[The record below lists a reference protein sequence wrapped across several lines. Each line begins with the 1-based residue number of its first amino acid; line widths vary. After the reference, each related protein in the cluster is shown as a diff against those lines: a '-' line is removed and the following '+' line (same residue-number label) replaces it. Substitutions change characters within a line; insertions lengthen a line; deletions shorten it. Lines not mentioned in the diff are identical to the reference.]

1 MDTLLRDLRFALRQL
16 RRTPAFTVAAVACLA
31 LGIGANTAIFSAV
44 DGVLLRPL
52 PFPESERLVTV
63 WGYHASIGRETASL
77 PDFLDWRRDSRSF
90 AGMSARANTQFTLT
104 GAGEPEVVRGALVTA
119 NYFRVLGSPIP
130 FGRGFRDDEERGG
143 AGRVALLSD
152 GFWRREFGGRPDA
165 VGRQITLGG
174 VPYTIVGVGARGL
187 AVPQE
192 VDIWAPLTTDT
203 TMGRRNDFLEVVGRL
218 APAADLAQARKEL
231 GTIAR
236 RLEQEYPGSNA
247 GWGVDLVGLQE
258 RIVGEIRPALL
269 VFMGA
274 VGLVLLIACANVANL
289 MLARVATRER
299 EVTIRAALGASR
311 RRLVRQLLT
320 ESVVLSLAGG
330 ALGLGLAVW
339 GVRALQALEPGTI
352 PRLDEIAVNGS
363 ALAFTLA
370 LSVATGLLFG
380 VAPAVR
386 LMRYDL
392 RDGLSEG
399 GRGMAGHRSAGRTRS
414 LLVLAEVAL
423 ACVLLVGAALL
434 LTSFVRLQRVDPG
447 FAPSGILTARVTL
460 PRARYGDSVRQA
472 AFVDALLE
480 HARSLPGVRSAALTS
495 DAPLGDGPPYW
506 SFTVAGV
513 DQPPAGVVQDA
524 AVFRTTPDYFR
535 TFAIPLVR
543 GRPYQTGDRAD
554 AAPVAL
560 VSETLARRY
569 WPDRSPLGARITLGD
584 PEDSTSVWMTVIGV
598 VGDVRQ
604 DSPAAAA
611 YPQLYLPLAQASSRS
626 LLIALRTSGDPL
638 ALTPALKRALA
649 GIDPT
654 LALGRVATMDER
666 VAGTLARP
674 RVNALLLGGFAAT
687 ALVLA
692 AFGIYGVIA
701 YSVVQR
707 TRELGIR
714 MALGARTD
722 DVLRLVLRQGMA
734 PVLAGLALG
743 LGGAAAASRVLRGLL
758 YGVGGTDPITYAG
771 VAAFL
776 AGVALLASYL
786 PARRAALADPI
797 VALRNE

>member
-1 MDTLLRDLRFALRQL
+1 VGTLLQDLRFAVRQL
-16 RRTPAFTVAAVACLA
+16 RRTPAFTVTAVACLA

-44 DGVLLRPL
+44 DGVLLSPL
-52 PFPESERLVTV
+52 PFPEPERLLTV
-63 WGYHASIGRETASL
+63 WGHHASIGRETASL
-77 PDFLDWRRDSRSF
+77 PDFLDWRRESRSF
-90 AGMSARANTQFTLT
+90 AGMAARANTQFNLT

-119 NYFRVLGSPIP
+119 NYFRVLGAPIP
-130 FGRGFRDDEERGG
+130 VGRGFRDEEERSG
-143 AGRVALLSD
+143 AARVAILSE
-152 GFWRREFGGRPDA
+152 GFWRREFGGSADV

-174 VPYTIVGVGARGL
+174 VPYTIVGAGARGPS
-187 AVPQE
+187 VPQE
-192 VDIWAPLTTDT
+192 VDVWSTFPTDT
-203 TMGRRNDFLEVVGRL
+203 TLGRRNDFLEVLGRL
-218 APAADLAQARKEL
+218 APGADQRRAQEEMT
-231 GTIAR
+231 TIAR
-236 RLEQEYPGSNA
+236 RLERAYPNSNG
-247 GWGVDLVGLQE
+247 GWGVELVGLQE

-289 MLARVATRER
+289 MLARVAARDR

-352 PRLDEIAVNGS
+352 PRLDEIGVNGT
-363 ALAFTLA
+363 ALAFA
-370 LSVATGLLFG
+370 LGLSLATGMLFG
-380 VAPAVR
+380 VAPAVH

-392 RDGLSEG
+392 RDGLAEG
-399 GRGMAGHRSAGRTRS
+399 GRGMAGHHSAGRTRS

-434 LTSFVRLQRVDPG
+434 LTSFIRLQQVDPG
-447 FAPSGILTARVTL
+447 FRPEGILTARVTL
-460 PRARYGDSVRQA
+460 PRARYDDPARQA
-472 AFVDALLE
+472 AFADALLE
-480 HARSLPGVRSAALTS
+480 RVRSLPGVTSAAIAS

-506 SFTVAGV
+506 SFAVAGV
-513 DQPPAGVVQDA
+513 EQPAPDVVQDA
-524 AVFRTTPDYFR
+524 VIFRTTADYFR
-535 TFAIPLVR
+535 TFAIPLLR
-543 GRPYQTGDRAD
+543 GRLYDASDRGD

-560 VSETLARRY
+560 VSEALARRY

-584 PEDSTSVWMTVIGV
+584 PTDTSSVWMTVVGV

-604 DSPAAAA
+604 EGPAAAA

-626 LLIALRTSGDPL
+626 LLIALRTPGDP
-638 ALTPALKRALA
+638 PALAPAVKRAVSGLDA
-649 GIDPT
+649 S

-666 VAGTLARP
+666 VAGVLARP
-674 RVNALLLGGFAAT
+674 RVNALLLAGFAAT

-692 AFGIYGVIA
+692 ALGIYGVIA
-701 YSVVQR
+701 YSVVRR

-714 MALGARTD
+714 MALGARAA

-758 YGVGGTDPITYAG
+758 YGVGGTDPMTYAG
-771 VAAFL
+771 VATFL
-776 AGVALLASYL
+776 AAVALLASYL
-786 PARRAALADPI
+786 PARRAATADPV
-797 VALRNE
+797 VALRDE